1 MDDAIEAERLEVMQG
16 ILLRIEAG
24 DASAVHLNRLR
35 TSGVIGL
42 EDFLHGARLLLRD
55 AEAEAEAESRSVDPR
70 ASHVNA
76 RAPAS
81 PSPPVTRAAPSSRGD
96 PRASARSDAALASRR
111 DAARP
116 PSDVC
121 TVSARARARRDAEI
135 ERGLAN
141 LIVSAEHHPASSS
154 SSSPSLE
161 RSRERSRGWWPRIEP
176 GPAPRAPAGLARPA
190 TIARVPIAPPLVPIA
205 PLASTRAAP
214 DRLSR
219 ARPAPGSASASA
231 STNTC
236 VYVDARDVTRAW
248 CAAKHGS
255 GPSVEARLLHRG
267 GWIEMDGVVRALEHF
282 RGSGVRAF
290 ALVPEKWHRS
300 GGIFSECPNP
310 RVMTEDAWA
319 ILDVLVREGSAELLP
334 ESHLSDGETLLN
346 YALRREFVGGVVTND
361 RMQFRAALERAEGE
375 PAASAARLAF
385 AHHLVPYAFEG
396 AEMRFSTRAHAESSE
411 SSESPESRASD
422 FEGTRRGDFEE
433 IRATASADE
442 ARRRDARRDVESA
455 GTESAA
461 ARVDASDAAAAAA
474 AERVADEADWVDA
487 MRAAEAAEAAERE
500 ETEAKVAADEA
511 AARALHARLHRV
523 EREREG
529 ARGAPSD
536 EREDGWQTATA
547 RRDKTRRD
555 ARRKTKRF

>member
-1 MDDAIEAERLEVMQG
+1 
-16 ILLRIEAG
+16 
-24 DASAVHLNRLR
+24 
-35 TSGVIGL
+35 
-42 EDFLHGARLLLRD
+42 
-55 AEAEAEAESRSVDPR
+55 
-70 ASHVNA
+70 
-76 RAPAS
+76 
-81 PSPPVTRAAPSSRGD
+81 
-96 PRASARSDAALASRR
+96 
-111 DAARP
+111 
-116 PSDVC
+116 
-121 TVSARARARRDAEI
+121 
-135 ERGLAN
+135 
-141 LIVSAEHHPASSS
+141 
-154 SSSPSLE
+154 
-161 RSRERSRGWWPRIEP
+161 
-176 GPAPRAPAGLARPA
+176 
-190 TIARVPIAPPLVPIA
+190 
-205 PLASTRAAP
+205 
-214 DRLSR
+214 
-219 ARPAPGSASASA
+219 
-231 STNTC
+231 
-236 VYVDARDVTRAW
+236 
-248 CAAKHGS
+248 
-255 GPSVEARLLHRG
+255 
-267 GWIEMDGVVRALEHF
+267 MDGVVRALEHF

-290 ALVPEKWHRS
+290 ALVPEKWYRS
-300 GGIFSECPNP
+300 GGIFPECPNP

-396 AEMRFSTRAHAESSE
+396 AEMRFSTRAHAESE
-411 SSESPESRASD
+411 SSESPPPRASD
-422 FEGTRRGDFEE
+422 FEGTRRGREE
-433 IRATASADE
+433 IRAAAPRDARTASADE

-455 GTESAA
+455 GAESAD

-500 ETEAKVAADEA
+500 ETEAKEAADEA

>member
-1 MDDAIEAERLEVMQG
+1 
-16 ILLRIEAG
+16 
-24 DASAVHLNRLR
+24 
-35 TSGVIGL
+35 
-42 EDFLHGARLLLRD
+42 
-55 AEAEAEAESRSVDPR
+55 
-70 ASHVNA
+70 
-76 RAPAS
+76 
-81 PSPPVTRAAPSSRGD
+81 
-96 PRASARSDAALASRR
+96 
-111 DAARP
+111 
-116 PSDVC
+116 
-121 TVSARARARRDAEI
+121 
-135 ERGLAN
+135 
-141 LIVSAEHHPASSS
+141 
-154 SSSPSLE
+154 
-161 RSRERSRGWWPRIEP
+161 
-176 GPAPRAPAGLARPA
+176 
-190 TIARVPIAPPLVPIA
+190 
-205 PLASTRAAP
+205 
-214 DRLSR
+214 
-219 ARPAPGSASASA
+219 
-231 STNTC
+231 
-236 VYVDARDVTRAW
+236 
-248 CAAKHGS
+248 
-255 GPSVEARLLHRG
+255 
-267 GWIEMDGVVRALEHF
+267 MDGVVRALEHF

-300 GGIFSECPNP
+300 GGIFPECPNP

-396 AEMRFSTRAHAESSE
+396 AEMRFSTRAHAESS
-411 SSESPESRASD
+411 D

-433 IRATASADE
+433 IRTAAPRDARTASADE
-442 ARRRDARRDVESA
+442 ARRRDARRDVETA
-455 GTESAA
+455 GSESADS
-461 ARVDASDAAAAAA
+461 RVDASDAAAAAA

-529 ARGAPSD
+529 TRGAPSD

>member
-96 PRASARSDAALASRR
+96 PRASARFDAALASRR

-116 PSDVC
+116 PTDVC
-121 TVSARARARRDAEI
+121 TVSARARARRDAAEI

-231 STNTC
+231 NPNTC

-255 GPSVEARLLHRG
+255 GPCVEARLLHRG

-300 GGIFSECPNP
+300 GGIFPECPNP

-385 AHHLVPYAFEG
+385 AHHLMPYAFEG
-396 AEMRFSTRAHAESSE
+396 AEMRFSTRAHAESS
-411 SSESPESRASD
+411 D

-433 IRATASADE
+433 IRAAAPRDARTASADE
-442 ARRRDARRDVESA
+442 ARRRDARRDIESA
-455 GTESAA
+455 GAESAD

-487 MRAAEAAEAAERE
+487 MRAAEAAERE

-511 AARALHARLHRV
+511 AARALHARLHRA

-529 ARGAPSD
+529 TRGAPSD

-555 ARRKTKRF
+555 AHRKTKRF